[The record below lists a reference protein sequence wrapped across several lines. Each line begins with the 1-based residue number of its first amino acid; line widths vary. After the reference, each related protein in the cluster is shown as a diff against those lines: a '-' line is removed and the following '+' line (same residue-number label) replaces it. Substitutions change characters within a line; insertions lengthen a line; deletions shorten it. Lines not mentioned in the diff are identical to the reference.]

1 MTDDPLPFSFRL
13 KLRIRWLK
21 KSIFMWLMRW
31 RGYRFR
37 QQGKGFFCMGTRSLF
52 RKDSV
57 SVGDYV
63 FINRNAHISANVQI
77 GHFVQ
82 FGAYVSIVGG
92 DHEVDVVGIPM
103 RFSNRAAMDE
113 QLTVIEDDSWIG
125 HGAILMAGVRIGR
138 GAIVAAGSVVT
149 KDVPP
154 YAIVGGVPAKLIR
167 SRFTEEQQAIHNL
180 ALDELIRSEN
190 AELEALRRYVAHT
203 RKLPVY

>member
-1 MTDDPLPFSFRL
+1 MTNDPLPFSFRL
-13 KLRIRWLK
+13 KIRIRWLK
-21 KSIFMWLMRW
+21 KSLFMWLMRW
-31 RGYRFR
+31 RGYRFK
-37 QQGKGFFCMGTRSLF
+37 QQGKGFFCMGARSLF
-52 RKDSV
+52 RRNSV

-92 DHEVDVVGIPM
+92 DHEVDVVGVPM

-113 QLTVIEDDSWIG
+113 QLTVIEDDCWIG

-138 GAIVAAGSVVT
+138 GAIVAAGAVVT

-154 YAIVGGVPAKLIR
+154 YAIVGGVPAKVIR
-167 SRFTEEQQAIHNL
+167 YRFTEEEQRMHNQ

-190 AELEALRRYVAHT
+190 AELEALRRYVART
-203 RKLPVY
+203 GKLPVY